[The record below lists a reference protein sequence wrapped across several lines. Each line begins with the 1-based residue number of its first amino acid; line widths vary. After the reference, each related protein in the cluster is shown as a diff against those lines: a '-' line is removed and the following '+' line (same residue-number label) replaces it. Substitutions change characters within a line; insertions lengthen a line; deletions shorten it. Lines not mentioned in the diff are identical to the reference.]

1 MEIAVLALGCFW
13 GPEIKFS
20 KIDGII
26 KTEVGYCGG
35 NSSITT
41 YKEVCTGN
49 TNHAEVVKLDF
60 DEKIITYEKILKI
73 FFQIHD
79 PTTLNSQ
86 GPDFGTQYRSE
97 IFYLNDNQKM
107 IAEKVLNEVNERLSG
122 KVVTKISLL
131 KNYCPA
137 EEYHQKYLE
146 SLHIPGAIFFDID
159 ENSRKDTALP
169 HMLVDQMS
177 WDKIVSNMG
186 IKKNDEIVI
195 YDNSDVISSCRG
207 WFNFIY
213 YGHDPKLINV
223 LNGGLRKWLKEKKK
237 VTDEISNIDK
247 SDYKGSERKDLV
259 KSKQAIDQNIDEKIF
274 TLIDARSRERF
285 EGKIPEPRK
294 GLRSGC
300 IKNSFCIP
308 FNDCLN
314 DDKTF
319 KNKDQL
325 KKIFKTSIEN
335 LEQKKIVFSC
345 GSGVTACVLAL
356 AYSLINDKYLPCI
369 YDGSWAE
376 YGLI

>member
-20 KIDGII
+20 KINGII

-35 NSSITT
+35 NSASTT

-97 IFYLNDNQKM
+97 IFYLNDNQKI

-146 SLHIPGAIFFDID
+146 K
-159 ENSRKDTALP
+159 R
-169 HMLVDQMS
+169 
-177 WDKIVSNMG
+177 
-186 IKKNDEIVI
+186 
-195 YDNSDVISSCRG
+195 
-207 WFNFIY
+207 
-213 YGHDPKLINV
+213 
-223 LNGGLRKWLKEKKK
+223 
-237 VTDEISNIDK
+237 
-247 SDYKGSERKDLV
+247 
-259 KSKQAIDQNIDEKIF
+259 
-274 TLIDARSRERF
+274 
-285 EGKIPEPRK
+285 
-294 GLRSGC
+294 
-300 IKNSFCIP
+300 
-308 FNDCLN
+308 
-314 DDKTF
+314 
-319 KNKDQL
+319 
-325 KKIFKTSIEN
+325 
-335 LEQKKIVFSC
+335 
-345 GSGVTACVLAL
+345 
-356 AYSLINDKYLPCI
+356 
-369 YDGSWAE
+369 
-376 YGLI
+376 